1 MLPVSFQSS
10 IAGAATMPNERKDVT
25 LSMTADDLQFL
36 IWAMKALEEG
46 GPQEVREQRDIV
58 RWEAIFVQTLGKYF
72 DELPGY
78 AMPDLDEEK

>member
-1 MLPVSFQSS
+1 
-10 IAGAATMPNERKDVT
+10 
-25 LSMTADDLQFL
+25 
-36 IWAMKALEEG
+36 MKALEEG